1 MSMWVIGVAIS
12 FYFYLIFRVALWVEH
27 HPAWQPGPLMY
38 ALSLTVYCTSWTYYG
53 GIGRAADNGISYF
66 AVYVGPI
73 AVFLFAQ
80 PFLRKLV
87 RVCQAQRITSI
98 ADLLSARYG
107 KSAAMAALAAFVALL
122 SLVPYIALQL
132 RSVSDT
138 LALITHFPRGVV
150 DGQIRTFWLDPTF
163 WIAMALSFFV
173 IFFGTRGA
181 DASEQHRGLVS
192 AVSLESVVKLVFFL
206 LCGWVVVQ
214 SFGGLE
220 ALFQRAQ
227 SQPEISR
234 VWSSKPL
241 QGPDFWL
248 ISLLSGF
255 VIFCLPRQFQVMV
268 VENNHVDHLRASR
281 WLFPAYLIAINLL
294 VIPLTVAGLL
304 TFGSGSVKA
313 DTFMLAL
320 PLVLDQP
327 ALALAVFIG
336 GLSAGTAMIIVETI
350 ALATMVS
357 NDLVMPWL
365 IGRHL
370 MHRGVPRAVARWVK
384 PVRRLTI
391 VGVLLLSY
399 IFVRM
404 VGNSQTLAAIG
415 LMSFVAIAQ
424 FAPAI
429 IGGLYWRRGHWR
441 GAALGLVAGFL
452 IWVYTL
458 LLPTLAQTG
467 WFDPAYLQ
475 VEWVW
480 LRPQSLLGIGGLGLV
495 AHSMVVS
502 LLLNTLIYVGVSLWS
517 TADALDRQQAVLF
530 VSEHASR
537 EVGPQASR
545 FSNAQLLEEL
555 GQFIEPER
563 LQQARWRLEAQR
575 GEALDELA
583 APDATVQLWAETQ
596 LSGVLGVAMARVVL
610 MATLQNDDARESV
623 TRNMLSEAQLAIQGN
638 WDSMRTTLD
647 NIEQGV
653 CMFDDRHEL
662 LVWNRRIFELLE
674 LDPELARIGT
684 PITPFLLFQS
694 DVAAPLVQLAGSA
707 QGKNGRTIQW
717 HWRHL
722 SKGGVVGTFTDI
734 SEQKEAE
741 NRLEQKVIERTA
753 EVTQQKAAVEFEH
766 EMVQRAHRN
775 ISFLSEIGRDITAS
789 LDQETIM
796 MSVYNHVHQLME
808 ADAFAI
814 GIVDSVQGVI
824 GFPLSMDMGVRNPW
838 YCRQLSDPNQFAVW
852 CVTHGKEVF
861 INDLAVDYAKYID
874 QSGMR
879 AFGVVNQLVNPSQS
893 MIFVPLML
901 KGRVIGV
908 MNVRSVKVQGYE
920 SVHLDMLVTL
930 AAYAAVALDNAH
942 AYQRVQDLQARLV
955 AQEKMA
961 ALGYLVGG
969 IAHELNTPI
978 GNSLMMA
985 SSLHEMSENFAV
997 QIGEGRV
1004 RRTDLESFSDEAQEA
1019 TTIIIHN
1026 LNRVANLVNSFKELS
1041 MSQQG
1046 AQRLHFNLQQLSL
1059 DIVGS
1064 MMESIQQYRHHLTLD
1079 IPATIDLD
1087 SYPTAYGEILA
1098 HLINNAL
1105 LHAYAGRT
1113 DGQMRLS
1120 ARQVVLGWVQI
1131 QFSDDGAGIEEEH
1144 VRRIFDPFFTTRL
1157 GSGRNGL
1164 GLHIVYNLVTVL
1176 LGGQITVQ
1184 SSLGQGTVFTIDLPL
1199 SARV

>member
-1 MSMWVIGVAIS
+1 MSLWVIGVAIG
-12 FYFYLIFRVALWVEH
+12 FYFYLIFRVAFWVENR
-27 HPAWQPGPLMY
+27 PSWQPGPLMY

-53 GIGRAADNGISYF
+53 SIGRAADGGIGFF

-73 AVFLFAQ
+73 VVFLFAQ
-80 PFLRKLV
+80 PFLRKLI

-98 ADLLSARYG
+98 SDLLSARYG
-107 KSAAMAALAAFVALL
+107 KSAGLAALAAFVALL

-138 LALITHFPRGVV
+138 LALITRYPKVQL
-150 DGQIRTFWLDPTF
+150 DGQTSGFWLDPTF

-181 DASEQHRGLVS
+181 DATEKHRGLVS
-192 AVSLESVVKLVFFL
+192 AVSLESVVKLLVFL
-206 LCGWVVVQ
+206 LGGWVVLH
-214 SFGGLE
+214 SFGGWGELLQRVQSRPE
-220 ALFQRAQ
+220 LGRVISMKALQ
-227 SQPEISR
+227 E
-234 VWSSKPL
+234 
-241 QGPDFWL
+241 PDFWL
-248 ISLLSGF
+248 IALLSGF
-255 VIFCLPRQFQVMV
+255 VVFCLPRQFQVMV
-268 VENNHVDHLRASR
+268 VENTNLAHLRTSR
-281 WLFPAYLIAINLL
+281 WLFPLYLIAINLL
-294 VIPLTVAGLL
+294 VIPLALAGLL
-304 TFGSGSVKA
+304 TFPDGQIKA

-320 PLVLDQP
+320 PLALDHP

-357 NDLVMPWL
+357 NDLLMPWL

-370 MHRGVPRAVARWVK
+370 MHQGVPRAVARWVK
-384 PVRRLTI
+384 PMRRLTI

-399 IFVRM
+399 IFVRL
-404 VGNSQTLAAIG
+404 VGNSYSLVAIG

-429 IGGLYWRRGHWR
+429 LGGLYWQGGHWR
-441 GAALGLVAGFL
+441 GAALGLVGGFL

-458 LLPTLAQTG
+458 LLPTLVQAGVMQ
-467 WFDPAYLQ
+467 PMQ
-475 VEWVW
+475 VEWYW
-480 LRPQSLLGIGGLGLV
+480 LRPQSLFGMGNLGLV

-502 LLLNTLIYVGVSLWS
+502 LLVNTAIYISVSLWS
-517 TADALDRQQAVLF
+517 RPQALDRQQALLF
-530 VSEHASR
+530 VHEHSSR
-537 EVGPQASR
+537 EVGVHASR

-555 GQFIEPER
+555 SQFIEPER
-563 LQQARWRLEAQR
+563 LQQARWRLEQQR
-575 GEALDELA
+575 GAVLDELA
-583 APDATVQLWAETQ
+583 APDAALQVWAETQ
-596 LSGVLGVAMARVVL
+596 LAGVLGVAMARVVL
-610 MATLQNDDARESV
+610 MATLHNDDVRESV
-623 TRNMLSEAQLAIQGN
+623 TRNMLSEAQVAIQTN

-653 CMFDDRHEL
+653 CMFDEKHQL
-662 LVWNRRIFELLE
+662 LVWNRRMFELLS
-674 LDPELARIGT
+674 LDPDLARIGT
-684 PITPFLLFQS
+684 SIVPFLQLQNE
-694 DVAAPLVQLAGSA
+694 VVAPLIQLAGSA
-707 QGKNGRTIQW
+707 QGKNGRIIQW

-741 NRLEQKVIERTA
+741 SRLEQKVSERTA

-766 EMVQRAHRN
+766 EMVQKAHRN
-775 ISFLSEIGRDITAS
+775 ISLLSEIGREITAS

-808 ADAFAI
+808 VDAFAI

-824 GFPLSMDMGVRNPW
+824 GFPLSMDSGVRNPW

-852 CVTHGKEVF
+852 CVTHAKEVF
-861 INDLAVDYAKYID
+861 INDLEVDFAKYVEPC
-874 QSGMR
+874 GMR
-879 AFGVVNQLVNPSQS
+879 AFGLASQTVNPSRS

-908 MNVRSVKVQGYE
+908 MNVRCIKPFGYE
-920 SVHLDMLVTL
+920 AVHLDMMITL
-930 AAYAAVALDNAH
+930 AAYTAVALDNAH
-942 AYQRVQDLQARLV
+942 AYQRVQDLQDRLV

-985 SSLHEMSENFAV
+985 SSLHEMSESFAH
-997 QIGEGRV
+997 QIDEGKV
-1004 RRTDLESFSDEAQEA
+1004 RRADLDSFTDEAQEA
-1019 TTIIIHN
+1019 TAMIIHN

-1079 IPATIDLD
+1079 IPAGIDLD

-1105 LHAYAGRT
+1105 LHAYAGRS
-1113 DGQMRLS
+1113 DGQMCLR
-1120 ARQVVLGWVQI
+1120 ARQIVPGWVQI
-1131 QFSDDGAGIEEEH
+1131 QFSDDGAGIEGEH
-1144 VRRIFDPFFTTRL
+1144 LRRIFDPFFTTRL

-1176 LGGQITVQ
+1176 LGGQINVQ
-1184 SSLGQGTVFTIDLPL
+1184 SSLGEGTVFTIDLPL
-1199 SARV
+1199 MARV

>member
-27 HPAWQPGPLMY
+27 RPAWKPGPLMY
-38 ALSLTVYCTSWTYYG
+38 ALSLAVYCTSWTYYG
-53 GIGRAADNGISYF
+53 GIGRAAENGFGFF

-73 AVFLFAQ
+73 VVFLFAQ

-87 RVCQAQRITSI
+87 RVCQAQRISSI
-98 ADLLSARYG
+98 SDLLSARYG
-107 KSAAMAALAAFVALL
+107 KSAGLAALAAFVALL

-138 LALITHFPRGVV
+138 LALITHFPHEMASS
-150 DGQIRTFWLDPTF
+150 QIRVFWLDPTF
-163 WIAMALSFFV
+163 WVAMALSFFV

-192 AVSLESVVKLVFFL
+192 AVSLESAVKLGVFL

-220 ALFQRAQ
+220 MLIERAQ
-227 SQPEISR
+227 SRPELSPA
-234 VWSSKPL
+234 WSLKPL

-248 ISLLSGF
+248 IAVLSGF

-268 VENNHVDHLRASR
+268 VENNHVDHLRTSR
-281 WLFPAYLIAINLL
+281 WLFPAYLIAINLF

-304 TFGSGSVKA
+304 TFAPGQVKA

-320 PLVLDQP
+320 PLALDHP
-327 ALALAVFIG
+327 GLALAVFIG

-357 NDLVMPWL
+357 NDLLMPWL

-370 MHRGVPRAVARWVK
+370 MHQGVPRAVARWVK
-384 PVRRLTI
+384 PMRRLTI
-391 VGVLLLSY
+391 FGVLLLSY

-441 GAALGLVAGFL
+441 GAAFGLVAGFL

-467 WFDPAYLQ
+467 WFDPAHLQ
-475 VEWVW
+475 MEWVW
-480 LRPQSLLGIGGLGLV
+480 LRPQSLFGFGGLGLV
-495 AHSMVVS
+495 THSMVVS
-502 LLLNTLIYVGVSLWS
+502 LLLNTLIYVVVSFWS
-517 TADALDRQQAVLF
+517 TAEALDRQQAVLF
-530 VSEHASR
+530 VREQASR

-545 FSNAQLLEEL
+545 FSNGQLFEEL
-555 GQFIEPER
+555 SQFIDPTS

-575 GEALDELA
+575 GGPIDELA
-583 APDATVQLWAETQ
+583 APDAAIQVWAETQ

-653 CMFDDRHEL
+653 CMFDDRHQL
-662 LVWNRRIFELLE
+662 LVWNRRIFELLA
-674 LDPELARIGT
+674 LDPELACIGT
-684 PITPFLLFQS
+684 PITHFLLLQS
-694 DVAAPLVQLAGSA
+694 EVATPLIQLTGSA
-707 QGKNGRTIQW
+707 EGKNGRIIQW
-717 HWRHL
+717 HWQHL
-722 SKGGVVGTFTDI
+722 NKGGVVGTFTDI
-734 SEQKEAE
+734 TAQKEAE
-741 NRLEQKVIERTA
+741 SRLEQKVSERTA
-753 EVTQQKAAVEFEH
+753 EVIRQKAAVEFEH
-766 EMVQRAHRN
+766 EMVQKAHRN
-775 ISFLSEIGRDITAS
+775 ISLLSEIGREITAS

-808 ADAFAI
+808 VDAFAI

-824 GFPLSMDMGVRNPW
+824 GFPLSMDSGVRNPW
-838 YCRQLSDPNQFAVW
+838 YCRQLSDPNQFAIW
-852 CVTHGKEVF
+852 CVTHAKEVF
-861 INDLAVDYAKYID
+861 INNLETDFVKYVEP
-874 QSGMR
+874 SGIH
-879 AFGVVNQLVNPSQS
+879 AFGVPGQKVNSSKS

-908 MNVRSVKVQGYE
+908 MNVRCVKPFGYE
-920 SVHLDMLVTL
+920 SVHLDMMITL
-930 AAYAAVALDNAH
+930 AAYTAVALDNAH
-942 AYQRVQDLQARLV
+942 AYQRVQDLQERLL

-985 SSLHEMSENFAV
+985 SSLHEMSENFAL

-1004 RRTDLESFSDEAQEA
+1004 RRADLDSFNDEAKEA
-1019 TTIIIHN
+1019 TAIIIHN

-1041 MSQQG
+1041 MSQQA

-1059 DIVGS
+1059 DIVGN
-1064 MMESIQQYRHHLTLD
+1064 MMESIQLHRHHLTLD
-1079 IPATIDLD
+1079 IPDAIELD
-1087 SYPTAYGEILA
+1087 SYPTAWGEILA

-1105 LHAYAGRT
+1105 LHAYAARS

-1120 ARQVVLGWVQI
+1120 ARQLVLGWVQI

-1164 GLHIVYNLVTVL
+1164 GLHIVHNLVTVL

-1184 SSLGQGTVFTIDLPL
+1184 SSLGKGTVFTIDLPL
-1199 SARV
+1199 TARV